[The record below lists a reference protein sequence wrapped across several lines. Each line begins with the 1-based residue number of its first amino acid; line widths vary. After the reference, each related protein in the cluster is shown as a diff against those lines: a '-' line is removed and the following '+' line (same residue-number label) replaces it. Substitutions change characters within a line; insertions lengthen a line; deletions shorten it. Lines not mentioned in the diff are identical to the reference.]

1 MSHNTSNVALPMN
14 DYSSADD
21 AQARLQEMK
30 KDVIV
35 FAAHTVLGSA
45 PNSFTAYAAIRVLD
59 WAVKDI
65 PLRPADDGEMPRD
78 LAKLADMLREIV
90 VADPDGAARWVGAL
104 RAANGGITRLH
115 SPEKWTPSKAQIAA
129 AMRALGIDDQEK
141 IHVTFDTDGRLVA
154 SPVGVRD
161 SAYRVVAAREGEV
174 TS

>member
-1 MSHNTSNVALPMN
+1 MSHDTSNVALPMN
-14 DYSSADD
+14 DYSGADD

-65 PLRPADDGEMPRD
+65 PLRQADDGEMPRN

-90 VADPDGAARWVGAL
+90 VADPDGATRWVGAL
-104 RAANGGITRLH
+104 RAANSGITRLD

-129 AMRALGIDDQEK
+129 AMSALNIEDRARIIVKFNAAGQ
-141 IHVTFDTDGRLVA
+141 LVA
-154 SPVGVRD
+154 RPAGAPD
-161 SAYRVVAAREGEV
+161 ADYQIVVPRGDEV